1 MKERMPLWWRKR
13 IIPTMQ
19 EIQFQ
24 PCSPMLIW
32 PWAHLSLASQQKCQ
46 SSSMKVV
53 KARGT
58 LWVQGGLTFTP
69 RGYSLNITI
78 WLTWR
83 LSNFITSQ
91 YRNWKDVPRKD
102 LIIVAFF
109 SCAFLCFHCCPCQ
122 KEDTWKVFLL
132 RDSHSSIAAM
142 FWYRWFSA
150 GLRFRSL
157 QVSVSPVHSLS
168 VFTNLAVSLNLSPI
182 GLWEFCH

>member
-69 RGYSLNITI
+69 RGYPLNITI

-109 SCAFLCFHCCPCQ
+109 PVLSYAFITVPARKRILERFFCWGIVTLLLQLCF
-122 KEDTWKVFLL
+122 DIDGSV
-132 RDSHSSIAAM
+132 
-142 FWYRWFSA
+142 
-150 GLRFRSL
+150 
-157 QVSVSPVHSLS
+157 QVSDSDLCRSQFPCPLFVCLH
-168 VFTNLAVSLNLSPI
+168 
-182 GLWEFCH
+182 